1 MRGRAFSA
9 FEIGRSALGV
19 RRFLPPNPPTCIRP
33 VIPHSYS
40 QMSGMFFDNP
50 GVRFSKRSS
59 VCQSRLRLFASVLF
73 RWLTGAGRRC
83 FRIISRLHEAEFPPA
98 TQIAYRLL
106 LRSVSGSR
114 ATDRASNDALRPH
127 NNWVKPED
135 QYGISFIG
143 EKWPAPTRRLPQKGR
158 QQSLPP
164 PERALARTG
173 EANVLAKNH
182 RLLYRRQR
190 KTGRDGEAGA
200 GPALPW
206 QWLGAGAHAA

>member
-1 MRGRAFSA
+1 MSM
-9 FEIGRSALGV
+9 SKKS
-19 RRFLPPNPPTCIRP
+19 PTCIRP

-50 GVRFSKRSS
+50 GVRFSRRSS

-83 FRIISRLHEAEFPPA
+83 FRFNSRLHEAEFPPA

-114 ATDRASNDALRPH
+114 ATDRASNDALRPN

-158 QQSLPP
+158 QQSPAP
-164 PERALARTG
+164 PERPLARTG

-182 RLLYRRQR
+182 RFLHWRWR
-190 KTGRDGEAGA
+190 KTGGGTA
-200 GPALPW
+200 GPAAVPW
-206 QWLGAGAHAA
+206 QWLGAIAHAA